1 MADPTKRATPDDTQT
16 RFIAEMDRE
25 LMGWADPVAR
35 LRAALDADEL
45 ELYCQPILGLRA
57 PGGYPLG
64 EVLVRLR
71 EEEQAMLPPGE
82 FLPAFEHY
90 GMMPE
95 LDRWVVSHALR
106 HVQPGARIPR
116 LSINL
121 SAQTLVDDGFPQF
134 VRQRLAA
141 SGVPG
146 ASILFEVEEADML
159 ERTEAVAAF
168 ARAIKAV
175 GCGLL
180 FDGFGRRSVSF
191 APLKTL
197 GFDFVKVDGVIIRQL
212 ARSKIAASK
221 MNAIVRVGEAIRVGV
236 IAECIEDDDTLALV
250 TSVGAG
256 FAQGFGIARPQ
267 PIAAALKA

>member
-1 MADPTKRATPDDTQT
+1 MADPTRRATPDETQAG
-16 RFIAEMDRE
+16 FIAEMDRE

-57 PGGYPLG
+57 PGGYPMG
-64 EVLVRLR
+64 EILVRLR

-82 FLPAFEHY
+82 FLPEFEHY
-90 GMMPE
+90 EMMPE
-95 LDRWVVSHALR
+95 LDRWVLEHALR
-106 HVQPGARIPR
+106 CLNPRVRIPR

-121 SAQTLVDDGFPQF
+121 SAQTLSNKRFPGF
-134 VRQRLAA
+134 VRDSLAA
-141 SGVPG
+141 TGIQGSAIV
-146 ASILFEVEEADML
+146 FEIEEADML
-159 ERTEAVAAF
+159 ERTEAVAVF
-168 ARAIKAV
+168 ARAVKGL

-236 IAECIEDDDTLALV
+236 IAECIEDDGTLALV

-267 PIAAALKA
+267 PVAAVLKA

>member
-1 MADPTKRATPDDTQT
+1 MAAPPKQSTPDDTQSG
-16 RFIAEMDRE
+16 FIAQMDRE
-25 LMGWADPVAR
+25 LIGWADPVAR
-35 LRAALDADEL
+35 LHAALDRDEL
-45 ELYCQPILGLRA
+45 ELYCQPILALKGA
-57 PGGYPLG
+57 GGYPLG
-64 EVLVRLR
+64 EILVRLR

-90 GMMPE
+90 EMMPE
-95 LDRWVVSHALR
+95 LDRWVVEHALR
-106 HVQPGARIPR
+106 QLRAKARIPR
-116 LSINL
+116 LTINV
-121 SAQTLVDDGFPQF
+121 SSQTLRDKRFPQY
-134 VRQRLAA
+134 VGTALAA
-141 SGVPG
+141 AGVPG
-146 ASILFEVEEADML
+146 ASLVFEIEEADML

-168 ARAIKAV
+168 ARAMKEL

-212 ARSKIAASK
+212 ARSKVAASK

-236 IAECIEDDDTLALV
+236 IAECIEDDDTLGLV
-250 TSVGAG
+250 TFAGAA

-267 PIAAALKA
+267 PVAVVLKP